1 MQQSVFLDCYGAE
14 APEITDRSSKA
25 ANSLRSRRVCD
36 LPFRKGQGNLNDC
49 YRKTAYSERFSEKN
63 MILLDGKRKKVRYD
77 KNRAP
82 SQKDK
87 LLCAFVWKLPVL
99 AVYFVLNLDDEIVK
113 EQVVYQELLCE
124 YNQTE
129 PSESEKR
136 ALLLKQMLGGLRGR
150 GIPAG

>member
-1 MQQSVFLDCYGAE
+1 
-14 APEITDRSSKA
+14 
-25 ANSLRSRRVCD
+25 
-36 LPFRKGQGNLNDC
+36 
-49 YRKTAYSERFSEKN
+49 

-82 SQKDK
+82 SQEDK